1 MCHAETSG
9 HLLLDQDFLKDFCQ
23 FTQSPVSLS
32 HFQPQSKGNHRRAFC
47 FLCMFNLHM
56 NYIMSCSQGLSVDKN
71 PNEDEN
77 IGEQKVTFRTTGPI

>member
-1 MCHAETSG
+1 
-9 HLLLDQDFLKDFCQ
+9 
-23 FTQSPVSLS
+23 
-32 HFQPQSKGNHRRAFC
+32 
-47 FLCMFNLHM
+47 MFNLHM